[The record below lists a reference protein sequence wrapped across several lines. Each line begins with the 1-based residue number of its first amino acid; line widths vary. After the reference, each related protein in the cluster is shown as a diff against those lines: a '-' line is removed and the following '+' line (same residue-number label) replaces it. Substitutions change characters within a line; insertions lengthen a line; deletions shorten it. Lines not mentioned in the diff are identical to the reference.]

1 MTINGA
7 VIENEDDL
15 FQYIKTCYIPD
26 LEKSKDP
33 FCGYDCFS
41 KQFKCLIELKCRR
54 KHYNELLIEK
64 HKYDKLL
71 KYNCKLFYINSTP
84 SGIYMFDINKISPE
98 WTTEKKMPQK
108 TDLHIFKK
116 EITKV
121 YGLLKISESK
131 KI

>member
-1 MTINGA
+1 MNFKGV

-26 LEKSKDP
+26 LEKSKDR

-41 KQFKCLIELKCRR
+41 KKFRCIIELKCRR
-54 KHYNELLIEK
+54 KHYDELLIEK

-71 KYNCKLFYINSTP
+71 KYNCKSFYINSTP
-84 SGIYMFDINKISPE
+84 SGVYLFNINEIKPN
-98 WTTEKKMPQK
+98 WTSEKKMPHK

-116 EITKV
+116 KIDKV
-121 YGLLKISESK
+121 YGLLKILESK